1 MGFFDKLFKHEKK
14 EEVKEEHTLESAE
27 KILKGKIEEG
37 QKIIEPELKEF
48 HRKLLELDNQLKE
61 SLKKLDSAVPKD
73 KMDEKLLFA
82 AQTGRPI
89 FKNKMS
95 KVSEAVKKQIGF
107 DFHSFSEYYNEC
119 VFAVNQANV
128 LAITEF
134 RTIGIVF
141 EKDGNA
147 VVNNLRKLK
156 EYLSSIGSRIK
167 EHQQTLNPHEEAMEK
182 IVELRKSVEKRLDDK
197 KRNQELKNEMEKKNV
212 ELEEMKKSVE
222 DFMNSDEWK
231 ENENSLKSKKD
242 LEMHEAEIKAQFNE
256 MISSIERPLR
266 KTKRIVDE
274 DQEENKHRKVFEE
287 YINNPFET
295 FLKDEGDALNS
306 LLKTTRKLLE
316 ERKIDVNE
324 NVREKSINKIDEW
337 ISGKVFEKMK
347 EEYGSV
353 IKKIEVMDI
362 ENDLQIKKSEM
373 ENRIKFVEAEIAEL
387 KKKSETMEKKME
399 EDGKLVLEKKKEAE
413 DKLGE
418 VLNHH
423 YELEVNY

>member
-1 MGFFDKLFKHEKK
+1 MGFFDRIFKHEKK
-14 EEVKEEHTLESAE
+14 EEVKEEYTLESAE